1 MEVVFMQPVE
11 IKPNVYWVG
20 GIDWDLRNFHG
31 YVTPRGS
38 TYNSYLI
45 IDDKIT
51 LIDTVK
57 HYLADEMLDR
67 IRAVVDPEEIDYV
80 LVNHVEM
87 DHSGS
92 MPMVMEVA
100 PNASIVTTSKG
111 KKALE
116 MHYGKDWEYMIVK
129 TGDEL
134 KTGSR
139 TLKFVETPMVH
150 WPDNMVTY
158 VPEDGLL
165 LSNDAFGQHIASTE
179 RFVDEMG
186 WDIVR
191 EEAASYYA
199 NIVFPYGDQ
208 VNKALDVVET
218 LPLEM
223 IAPSHGLIWRSHLT
237 ELLREY
243 RKWAGNETDRKALI
257 VYDTMWGSTK
267 EMALAL
273 QEGLE
278 ACGVPVTMKS
288 LQTNHISQIVPHVL
302 TARLVLVGSPTINNG
317 MLPTVAAFLTYTKGL
332 RPKKRTGFAFGS
344 YGWGGQGAREVASV
358 LKDMGWKM
366 PEETVNLQ
374 YVPGKDDL
382 ANLKEIGSR
391 LARAI
396 E

>member
-1 MEVVFMQPVE
+1 MEVVLMQPVE

-38 TYNSYLI
+38 TYNCYLI

-51 LIDTVK
+51 LVDTVK
-57 HYLADEMLDR
+57 HYLSGEMLDR
-67 IRAVVDPEEIDYV
+67 IRALVNPEKIDYV

-92 MPMVMEVA
+92 VPRVMEVA
-100 PNASIVTTSKG
+100 PKAKIITTSKA

-116 MHYGKDWEYMIVK
+116 MHYKKDWEYIIVK
-129 TGDEL
+129 TGDEV

-139 TLKFVETPMVH
+139 TLKFAETPMVH

-158 VPEDGLL
+158 IAEDGLL

-179 RFVDEMG
+179 RFVDELG
-186 WDIVR
+186 WDIAR

-223 IAPSHGLIWRSHLT
+223 IAPSHGLVWRCRLP
-237 ELLREY
+237 ELLEEY
-243 RKWAGNETDRKALI
+243 RKWAGNETERKALV

-273 QEGLE
+273 QDGLE

-288 LQTNHISQIVPHVL
+288 LQTNHISQVVPHLL
-302 TARLVLVGSPTINNG
+302 TAKLVLVGSPTINNG
-317 MLPTVAAFLTYTKGL
+317 MLPTMAAFLTYIKGL
-332 RPKKRTGFAFGS
+332 RPKKRVCFAFGS

-358 LKDMGWKM
+358 LKDMGWEM

-374 YVPGKDDL
+374 YVPGEEDL
-382 ANLKEIGSR
+382 AKLKEIGSR
-391 LARAI
+391 LAEAI
-396 E
+396 

>member
-1 MEVVFMQPVE
+1 MQPVE

-51 LIDTVK
+51 LVDTVK

-111 KKALE
+111 EKALE

-208 VNKALDVVET
+208 VNKALDVVAT

-358 LKDMGWKM
+358 LKDMGWEM

>member
-1 MEVVFMQPVE
+1 MEVVFMQSVE

>member
-1 MEVVFMQPVE
+1 MQPVE
-11 IKPNVYWVG
+11 IKQNIYWVG

-51 LIDTVK
+51 LVDTVK